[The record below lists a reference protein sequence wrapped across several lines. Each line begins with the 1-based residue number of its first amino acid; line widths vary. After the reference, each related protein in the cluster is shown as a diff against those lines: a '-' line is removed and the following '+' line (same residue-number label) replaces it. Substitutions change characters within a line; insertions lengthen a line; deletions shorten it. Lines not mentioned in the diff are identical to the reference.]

1 MFPGVELRLYRYV
14 AAIAEEL
21 NFTRASAKLHVA
33 QPALSRQIRQ
43 LEDYLGTKLF
53 ERDHRGVRLTPAG
66 EAFTA
71 EARLTLFH
79 AQRAVEGARAAKGHH
94 KGPWLFGYSPLIDLR
109 IPGKVRQHLSTR
121 HPSVDIR
128 LASAYSSEQAD
139 ALMRGKLQAGLVIL
153 PVREEGLASEGL
165 YREGLV
171 LALPEHHALASE
183 NTLEIV
189 DLDRLPLVIPRGDI
203 EPRFGEDL
211 KRIFA
216 VARVQPR
223 ILNETTTQAEA
234 LELVAGEGI
243 AALTMPSAKYPPH
256 EGIVFREFGDGF
268 LTAEVGLAYLGENG
282 SLILASLR
290 QFLVETF
297 KPLGVRGK
305 RDRQARQMA
314 LF

>member
-1 MFPGVELRLYRYV
+1 VYPGVELRLYRYV

-43 LEDYLGTKLF
+43 LEDYLGTRLF

-79 AQRAVEGARAAKGHH
+79 AQRAIEGARAAKGQH
-94 KGPWLFGYSPLIDLR
+94 KGPWRLGYTPLLDRR
-109 IPGKVRQHLSTR
+109 ILAKVRQHFSR
-121 HPSVDIR
+121 AHPSADIQ
-128 LASAYSSEQAD
+128 LASSFSSEQGD

-153 PVREEGLASEGL
+153 PVREEGLACERL
-165 YREGLV
+165 YREGLI
-171 LALPEHHALASE
+171 LALPEKHALASKPIV
-183 NTLEIV
+183 EIS
-189 DLDRLPLVIPRGDI
+189 DLDRLPLVVLRGDI

-216 VARVQPR
+216 VARIQPR
-223 ILNETTTQAEA
+223 VFQEATTQAEA
-234 LELVAGEGI
+234 LDVVADAGV
-243 AALTMPSAKYPPH
+243 AALTMPSARYPPH
-256 EGIVFREFGDGF
+256 DGIVFREFGDGF

-282 SLILASLR
+282 SVILASLR

-297 KPLGVRGK
+297 KPLGVREG